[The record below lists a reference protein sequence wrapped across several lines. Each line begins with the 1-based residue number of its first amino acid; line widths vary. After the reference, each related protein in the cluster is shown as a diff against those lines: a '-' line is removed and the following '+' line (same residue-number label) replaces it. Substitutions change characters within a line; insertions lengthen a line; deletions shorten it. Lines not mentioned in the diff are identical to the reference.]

1 MRNTSTLDRIIRLL
15 ISLALFQL
23 AFFWLSGGWQIVG
36 FTIGFIALATAALGV
51 CPLYRLVGIRT
62 DRANARPLGRI
73 GILVSALL
81 VIVLLILG
89 SYASDFF
96 TRKRFVEDFNAMNT
110 SYKQA
115 LFYTGQHDRL
125 QAVANYDQLV
135 VAYGDY
141 QAKYSSYHPYVIK
154 GDAQFAGDLAQVA
167 QTIVGTNT
175 NVHTGDLA
183 LARKQL
189 ETIRPVFQDI
199 FKRNDFSMLAITLVD
214 FHDAMELILDPAN
227 AKDPQQVIAI
237 YPQVSEKLHAV
248 EVEANDAEIQAIR
261 ANLDALLSLAQR
273 GAVDSLPAKGG
284 ALKSSFVKVYLV
296 RG

>member
-1 MRNTSTLDRIIRLL
+1 MRNTSTLDRIIRLF

-23 AFFWLSGGWQIVG
+23 AYFWLAGGWQILVFVVG
-36 FTIGFIALATAALGV
+36 IIALATAALGV
-51 CPLYRLVGIRT
+51 CPLYRLIGIRT
-62 DRANARPLGRI
+62 DRADARALGRI
-73 GILVSALL
+73 GILASALL
-81 VIVLLILG
+81 VIVLLVAG

-110 SYKQA
+110 SYKQT
-115 LFYTGQHDRL
+115 LFSTGQNDRA

-135 VAYGDY
+135 VAYGDF
-141 QAKYSSYHPYVIK
+141 QAKYTSYHPYAIK
-154 GDAQFAGDLAQVA
+154 GDGQFDGDLGDVA
-167 QTIVGTNT
+167 QTIADTNT
-175 NVHTGDLA
+175 NIHTGDLA
-183 LARKQL
+183 LAHTQL

-199 FKRNDFSMLAITLVD
+199 FKRNDFLMLSITLVD

-261 ANLDALLSLAQR
+261 TNLDALLSLAQR
-273 GAVDSLPAKGG
+273 GAVDGLPAKAGE
-284 ALKSSFVKVYLV
+284 LKSSFVRVYLV